1 VAFGEQPGRAPDKPA
16 AILGT
21 TGAAL
26 TYGEL
31 DARSRRLA
39 VVLRQRGLRRG
50 DHVAILLPNTLRY
63 FDVAWAARRCGLYYT
78 PVNWHLT
85 ADEAGYIVHDS
96 GSRVLVASAA
106 VAELASAA
114 AAHAPSLESR
124 FAVDGAIDGFEDFD
138 AVAAETAGGRL
149 DDEVEGMFMF
159 YSSGTT
165 GRPKGIVR
173 PLVGEPFGAGTTIEP
188 VMAAGYAFDADTM
201 YLCPAPLYHAAPL
214 AWSLGTQHFGGTVV
228 LMERFDPVET
238 LALIERYRVS
248 HAQFVPTMFIRLL
261 KLPPE
266 DRARFDLGSLRMV
279 VHAAAPCPVEVKEQ
293 MIDWWGPIIYEYYAG
308 SEGNGICTIDPLDWL
323 AHRGSV
329 GRPLAG
335 ALHILDDDGVE
346 QPVGDVGTI
355 WFEGTPAFE
364 YHNDPGKTA
373 EAFNDRGWSTLGDM
387 GYVDDK
393 GYLYLTDRKSHMI
406 ISGGVNI
413 YPQEVEN
420 LLALHPNVADVA
432 VIGVPHPEMGQEV
445 KAVVQPADWAQAGPE
460 LEQELIVYCRERLA
474 HYKCPRSVDFDPELP
489 RLPSGKLFKR
499 RLRDRYEA
507 VH

>member
-1 VAFGEQPGRAPDKPA
+1 
-16 AILGT
+16 
-21 TGAAL
+21 
-26 TYGEL
+26 
-31 DARSRRLA
+31 
-39 VVLRQRGLRRG
+39 
-50 DHVAILLPNTLRY
+50 
-63 FDVAWAARRCGLYYT
+63 
-78 PVNWHLT
+78 
-85 ADEAGYIVHDS
+85 
-96 GSRVLVASAA
+96 
-106 VAELASAA
+106 
-114 AAHAPSLESR
+114 
-124 FAVDGAIDGFEDFD
+124 
-138 AVAAETAGGRL
+138 
-149 DDEVEGMFMF
+149 
-159 YSSGTT
+159 
-165 GRPKGIVR
+165 
-173 PLVGEPFGAGTTIEP
+173 
-188 VMAAGYAFDADTM
+188 
-201 YLCPAPLYHAAPL
+201 
-214 AWSLGTQHFGGTVV
+214 
-228 LMERFDPVET
+228 
-238 LALIERYRVS
+238 VS